1 MRFRQLA
8 FNVGEI
14 EGLLVVGSL
23 IPMTHFPRLN
33 EARHY
38 NGIGIID
45 FMPFVFGGWNNGST
59 GTVEYLDERSDSPKW
74 RCVKMLCINDR
85 LRTQFLI
92 FGPSASQSCDDPYQM
107 Q

>member
-1 MRFRQLA
+1 M
-8 FNVGEI
+8 G
-14 EGLLVVGSL
+14 GLLVLGSL

-74 RCVKMLCINDR
+74 RWVNQAHM
-85 LRTQFLI
+85 TLI
-92 FGPSASQSCDDPYQM
+92 QVFEFSLPTLSAFWSDLQY
-107 Q
+107 

>member
-1 MRFRQLA
+1 
-8 FNVGEI
+8 
-14 EGLLVVGSL
+14 
-23 IPMTHFPRLN
+23 MTHFPRLN

-74 RCVKMLCINDR
+74 RWVKQAHIGGR
-85 LRTQFLI
+85 
-92 FGPSASQSCDDPYQM
+92 A
-107 Q
+107 

>member
-1 MRFRQLA
+1 MA
-8 FNVGEI
+8 CNVGRI
-14 EGLLVVGSL
+14 EGLLVLGSL

-74 RCVKMLCINDR
+74 RWVKQAHIGGR
-85 LRTQFLI
+85 
-92 FGPSASQSCDDPYQM
+92 A
-107 Q
+107 